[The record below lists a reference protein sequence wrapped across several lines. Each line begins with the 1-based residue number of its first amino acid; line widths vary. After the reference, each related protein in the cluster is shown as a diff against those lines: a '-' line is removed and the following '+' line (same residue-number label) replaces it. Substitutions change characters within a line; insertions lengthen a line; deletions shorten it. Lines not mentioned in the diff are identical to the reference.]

1 MGTTWGT
8 LEDHLGTTW
17 GTLGNHL
24 GNTWRPLGDHFRTT
38 LGPLGDHLG
47 TKGEGGGRWLIGDM
61 TTHSGEKSNKC
72 WLIGDR
78 CNRGAKEVLAHQI
91 PSDGQTGLPG
101 TFEPDKLPSNG

>member
-8 LEDHLGTTW
+8 LGDHLGTTS
-17 GTLGNHL
+17 G
-24 GNTWRPLGDHFRTT
+24 PLGE
-38 LGPLGDHLG
+38 PLGDHLG

-78 CNRGAKEVLAHQI
+78 CNRGAKEMLAHQI

>member
-1 MGTTWGT
+1 MMITTWAPI
-8 LEDHLGTTW
+8 EDNLGTTW
-17 GTLGNHL
+17 GTLGD
-24 GNTWRPLGDHFRTT
+24 TW
-38 LGPLGDHLG
+38 GPLQDHLG